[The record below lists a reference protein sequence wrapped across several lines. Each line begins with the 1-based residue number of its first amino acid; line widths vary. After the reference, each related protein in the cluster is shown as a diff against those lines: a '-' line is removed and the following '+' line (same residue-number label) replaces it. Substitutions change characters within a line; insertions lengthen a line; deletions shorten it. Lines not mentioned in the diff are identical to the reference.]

1 MRNSPGITTSGQTAG
16 QKQIEISTIHSSEQK
31 TGSSE
36 LWKIL
41 MTSRIVC
48 CLHMAASLRLGNTSV
63 YVDSEWTNIDITP
76 VLPERKFVPKQIY
89 SMAIKCWQQL
99 QLSSSRRSGWLYIIG
114 CSVLL
119 STASLT
125 KNLVLQLVP
134 LSSLSCSWITR
145 DMDFTCPHDDMASH
159 FLIEVL
165 LSPLKLKASHPKRY
179 FTYADIKGAHKES
192 GLCICIMWHYIIWLH
207 HVTRALLEREVSRS
221 T

>member
-1 MRNSPGITTSGQTAG
+1 
-16 QKQIEISTIHSSEQK
+16 
-31 TGSSE
+31 
-36 LWKIL
+36 
-41 MTSRIVC
+41 
-48 CLHMAASLRLGNTSV
+48 MAASLRLGNTSV

-192 GLCICIMWHYIIWLH
+192 GLCICIMWHYIIWLLA
-207 HVTRALLEREVSRS
+207 TPRYARSFRTWGISIYINFQKKYLFQNVSRFLVPV
-221 T
+221 TVYIYLR